1 MKIAVLPAR
10 GGSKR
15 IPRKNIKDFCGKPMI
30 AWSIEVAKAAD
41 LFDHIIVS
49 TDDSEIADKSIE
61 YGAEVPFIRPAEL
74 SDDFTGTNEVIA
86 HTVRWAIEQGWPVSS
101 VCCIYPAA
109 PFIQIDDLKQGL
121 EELENGGWDYVFPAT
136 DFSASIFKSL
146 RQLENGGIEM
156 FFPENYTKRNQ
167 DLPMALQD
175 AAQFY
180 WGRKDAWLEGK
191 KFFNGET
198 YAVKIPAWRVQ
209 DIDTP
214 DDWARAE
221 IIHKAILEKNMNK

>member
-1 MKIAVLPAR
+1 MNIAVLPAR

-30 AWSIEVAKAAD
+30 VWSIEAAKASE

-49 TDDSEIADKSIE
+49 TDDPEIAEISIQH
-61 YGAEVPFIRPAEL
+61 GAEVPFVRPAEL
-74 SDDFTGTNEVIA
+74 ADDFTGTNKVIA
-86 HTVRWAIEQGWPVSS
+86 HATQWAIENGWSISS

-109 PFIQIDDLKQGL
+109 PFIQVSDLKKGL
-121 EELENGGWDYVFPAT
+121 EELEKGSWDYVFPAT

-156 FFPENYTKRNQ
+156 FFPENFTKRNQ
-167 DLPMALQD
+167 DLPMALED

-180 WGRKDAWLEGK
+180 WGRKNAWLEGN
-191 KFFNGET
+191 KFFDGKT
-198 YAVKIPAWRVQ
+198 FAIKIPSWRVQ

-214 DDWARAE
+214 DDWTRAE
-221 IIHKAILEKNMNK
+221 IINKAILKKGI